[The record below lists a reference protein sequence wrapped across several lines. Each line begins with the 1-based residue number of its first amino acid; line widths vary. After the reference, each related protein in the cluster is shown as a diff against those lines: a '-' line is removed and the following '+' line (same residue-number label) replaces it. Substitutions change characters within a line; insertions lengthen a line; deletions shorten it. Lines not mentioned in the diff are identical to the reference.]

1 MKPISILFLG
11 LCFFAIPI
19 FAQDTQLPFDRDG
32 KYFTIDEQLE
42 NRFKLFPDYPT
53 FREARLFQTPEDTYY
68 IEISFMRDNRM
79 VRDRKDITTT
89 ELESIRISIE
99 MAEEQARSAYIDHSG
114 RAKFIRTTVGMNLL
128 FYGWS
133 VPDALDMNP
142 AAGVSYYFL
151 STGAAFYIPFVL
163 TKNSSVTEPMAN
175 LSRYGAYRGAIQ
187 GFLLDQTI
195 GGPDAGGNR
204 YLGLGTAV
212 SMTGLMVGYHQAK
225 KYDYTRGQVATIG
238 LYTDYGLVGG
248 YLTGM
253 SVLGLN
259 RQGNAAVAL
268 GSSLAAYTLS
278 SSYARNN
285 YYTVGEVRIKRSVM
299 LLSGLT
305 ALTLMDYTGTDNPK
319 YYAASAVLGSGAG
332 LYLSHK
338 LLEPYYFSDTQGSL
352 IWYSTVGG
360 YAIGSGISY
369 AVLGPENGAS
379 QVYLTLS
386 AIGGIAGFYLLFN
399 HFKDEARTNRTQ
411 MGSNLSVNIN
421 PMFLTMAMQPKF
433 NLSEISQTNMSIFNI
448 QYSF

>member
-1 MKPISILFLG
+1 MKSIISLFIG
-11 LCFFAIPI
+11 LCFFTVPI
-19 FAQDTQLPFDRDG
+19 LAQDIQLAFDQDG

-42 NRFKLFPDYPT
+42 NRFNLFPDYPT
-53 FREARLFQTPEDTYY
+53 FREARLFQTPENSYY
-68 IEISFMRDNRM
+68 IEISFIRYGRM
-79 VRDRKDITTT
+79 VRDRKDISTT
-89 ELESIRISIE
+89 ELEFIRLSIE
-99 MAEEQARSAYIDHSG
+99 TADEKAKSDYVNHEG
-114 RAKFIRTTVGMNLL
+114 RAKFITTTVGMNAF
-128 FYGWS
+128 FYGWA
-133 VPDALDMNP
+133 VPTALDMNS
-142 AAGVSYYFL
+142 AVGGSYYFL
-151 STGAAFYIPFVL
+151 STGAAFYTPFIL
-163 TKNSSVTEPMAN
+163 TKNTSVTEPMAN

-195 GGPDAGGNR
+195 GGPGVGGNR
-204 YLGLGTAV
+204 YLGLGTAG

-225 KYDYTRGQVATIG
+225 KYDYTRGQVATIS

-248 YLTGM
+248 YLTGI
-253 SVLGLN
+253 SVLSLN

-268 GSSLAAYTLS
+268 SSSLAAYTLS

-332 LYLSHK
+332 LYLSRK
-338 LLEPYYFSDTQGSL
+338 LLEPYYFSDMQGSL

-369 AVLGPENGAS
+369 AVLGPGNGAS

-386 AIGGIAGFYLLFN
+386 AIGGVAGFYLLFN
-399 HFKDEARTNRTQ
+399 YFKDEARTNRTQ